1 MTMKTPTLAILA
13 VASLAAASAA
23 YAQIGRSEAPI
34 QIKSET
40 GEYLQNEG
48 RGVYS
53 GNVEATQG
61 DSKVT
66 TDKLTV
72 VCTRSAANGECEEI
86 RQLIAEGNVLY
97 TAPDNVAIRGDRA
110 EYDYA
115 SDTIIV
121 TGNVISKRG
130 DEGVVKGTRIV
141 YNVGEGRAKIT
152 AGGERVL
159 SIITPKKNQPATT
172 PAPGAVQPATPPA
185 APAPRPN

>member
-1 MTMKTPTLAILA
+1 MTMKIPALAILTA
-13 VASLAAASAA
+13 ASLAAVSAA
-23 YAQIGRSEAPI
+23 HAQIGRSEAPI
-34 QIKSET
+34 QIKSEA
-40 GEYLQNEG
+40 GEYLQKEG
-48 RGVYS
+48 RGVYN

-141 YNVGEGRAKIT
+141 YNVGEGRARIT
-152 AGGERVL
+152 ADKDRVL
-159 SIITPKKNQPATT
+159 SIITPKKKTATT
-172 PAPGAVQPATPPA
+172 PAPGAPQPTTPPP

>member
-1 MTMKTPTLAILA
+1 MTMKIPALAILTA
-13 VASLAAASAA
+13 ASLAAVSAA
-23 YAQIGRSEAPI
+23 HAQIGRSEAPI

-86 RQLIAEGNVLY
+86 RQLVAEGNVLF
-97 TAPDNVAIRGDRA
+97 TAPDEVAIRGDRA

-115 SDTIIV
+115 SDTITV
-121 TGNVISKRG
+121 TGNVISRRG
-130 DEGVVKGTRIV
+130 DEGVVQGTRIV
-141 YNVGEGRAKIT
+141 YNVGEGRAKMT
-152 AGGERVL
+152 AGSERVL
-159 SIITPKKNQPATT
+159 SIITPKKKQPATA
-172 PAPGAVQPATPPA
+172 PAPGAGQPATPPA